1 MYKQLTIAIVALACA
16 TAVFAHETATG
27 IVKERMDQMS
37 AVAKS
42 MKAIAAMIKG
52 TEPYDTNR
60 VRELASEIGARSGTH
75 LTRLFPEGSQHPPTE
90 ALPGVWSDWPRFA
103 EQAERMRSAAD
114 ALVDGAEPDTS
125 RALFQ
130 TLAATCKSCHDTFRL
145 EK

>member
-1 MYKQLTIAIVALACA
+1 MKRAALLAASTLALGTIA
-16 TAVFAHETATG
+16 FAHGGATG

-52 TEPYDTNR
+52 AEPYDTNR